1 VNERIKKLRKILHL
15 TQQEFADQLGIKR
28 NTVATYEIGRSTPS
42 DAAVSLIC
50 ATFNVREEWLR
61 SGVGEIFRAEPES
74 TMDAFAKEH
83 DLNDFERNFLERY
96 LRLGKREREAVTAF
110 MEALAGDSI
119 NAFLG
124 AIPKTP
130 EELES
135 QYPPVSDSTH
145 NTHKAI

>member
-1 VNERIKKLRKILHL
+1 MNNRIALLRKTLSL
-15 TQQEFADQLGIKR
+15 TMEEFGKRVGVTRSAISNIENGKR
-28 NTVATYEIGRSTPS
+28 NLTDQMILSICREFNANENWIKTGQGEMFTP
-42 DAAVSLIC
+42 
-50 ATFNVREEWLR
+50 
-61 SGVGEIFRAEPES
+61 EPENEF
-74 TMDAFAKEH
+74 DIFAKNFN
-83 DLNDFERNFLERY
+83 LNDFERNFLERY

-135 QYPPVSDSTH
+135 QYPPVSGS
-145 NTHKAI
+145 THKAI

>member
-1 VNERIKKLRKILHL
+1 MNNRIALLRKTLSL
-15 TQQEFADQLGIKR
+15 TMEEFGKRVGVTRSAISNIENGKR
-28 NTVATYEIGRSTPS
+28 NLTDQMILSICREFNANENWIKTGQGEMFTP
-42 DAAVSLIC
+42 
-50 ATFNVREEWLR
+50 
-61 SGVGEIFRAEPES
+61 EPENEF
-74 TMDAFAKEH
+74 DIFAKNFN
-83 DLNDFERNFLERY
+83 LNDFERNFLERY

-124 AIPKTP
+124 AIPKTL

-145 NTHKAI
+145 KAI

>member
-1 VNERIKKLRKILHL
+1 ME
-15 TQQEFADQLGIKR
+15 
-28 NTVATYEIGRSTPS
+28 
-42 DAAVSLIC
+42 
-50 ATFNVREEWLR
+50 
-61 SGVGEIFRAEPES
+61 
-74 TMDAFAKEH
+74 AFAREH

-145 NTHKAI
+145 KAI

>member
-1 VNERIKKLRKILHL
+1 MNNRIALLRKTLSL
-15 TQQEFADQLGIKR
+15 TLEEFGKRVGVTRSAISNIENGKR
-28 NTVATYEIGRSTPS
+28 NLTDQMILSICREFNANENWIKTGQGEMFTP
-42 DAAVSLIC
+42 
-50 ATFNVREEWLR
+50 
-61 SGVGEIFRAEPES
+61 EPENEF
-74 TMDAFAKEH
+74 DIFAKNFN
-83 DLNDFERNFLERY
+83 LNDFERNFLERY

-110 MEALAGDSI
+110 MEALAGESI

-145 NTHKAI
+145 KAI

>member
-1 VNERIKKLRKILHL
+1 MNERLKELRSILHL
-15 TQQEFADQLGIKR
+15 TQQEFADKLGIKR
-28 NTVATYEIGRSTPS
+28 STVATYEVRKGAPS
-42 DAAVSLIC
+42 DAAVLLIC
-50 ATFNVREEWLR
+50 STFGVREEWLR
-61 SGVGEIFRAEPES
+61 SGIGEIFAPEPES
-74 TMDAFAKEH
+74 KMEAFAREH

-110 MEALAGDSI
+110 MEALACDSI

-145 NTHKAI
+145 KAI

>member
-1 VNERIKKLRKILHL
+1 MNNRIALLRKTLSL
-15 TQQEFADQLGIKR
+15 TMEEFGKRVGVTRSAISNIENGKR
-28 NTVATYEIGRSTPS
+28 NLTDQMILSICREFNANENWIKTGQGEMFTP
-42 DAAVSLIC
+42 
-50 ATFNVREEWLR
+50 
-61 SGVGEIFRAEPES
+61 EPENEF
-74 TMDAFAKEH
+74 DIFAKNFN
-83 DLNDFERNFLERY
+83 LNDFERNFLERY

-145 NTHKAI
+145 KAI

>member
-1 VNERIKKLRKILHL
+1 MNNRIALLRKTLSL
-15 TQQEFADQLGIKR
+15 TMEEFGKRVGVTRSAISNIENGKR
-28 NTVATYEIGRSTPS
+28 NLTDQMILSICREFNANENWIKTGQGEMFTP
-42 DAAVSLIC
+42 
-50 ATFNVREEWLR
+50 
-61 SGVGEIFRAEPES
+61 EPENEF
-74 TMDAFAKEH
+74 DIFAKNFN
-83 DLNDFERNFLERY
+83 LNDFERNFLERY
-96 LRLGKREREAVTAF
+96 LRLGRREREAVTAF

-145 NTHKAI
+145 KAI

>member
-1 VNERIKKLRKILHL
+1 MNNRLALLRKTLSL
-15 TQQEFADQLGIKR
+15 TMEEFGKRVGVTRSAISNIENGKR
-28 NTVATYEIGRSTPS
+28 NLTDQMILSICREFNANENWIKTGQGEMFTP
-42 DAAVSLIC
+42 
-50 ATFNVREEWLR
+50 
-61 SGVGEIFRAEPES
+61 EPENEF
-74 TMDAFAKEH
+74 DIFAKNFN
-83 DLNDFERNFLERY
+83 LNDFERNFLERY

-145 NTHKAI
+145 KAI

>member
-1 VNERIKKLRKILHL
+1 MNNRIALLRKTLSL
-15 TQQEFADQLGIKR
+15 TMEEFGKRVGVTRSAISNIENGKR
-28 NTVATYEIGRSTPS
+28 NLTDQMILSICREFNANENWIKTGQGEMFTP
-42 DAAVSLIC
+42 
-50 ATFNVREEWLR
+50 
-61 SGVGEIFRAEPES
+61 EPENEF
-74 TMDAFAKEH
+74 DIFAKNFN
-83 DLNDFERNFLERY
+83 LNDFERNFLERY

-119 NAFLG
+119 NVFLG

-145 NTHKAI
+145 KAI